1 VSDHRPAPAP
11 PPGLRYIDVHV
22 HLHPEG
28 LAAAIERYFAR
39 ENWHA
44 AHSFD
49 PAAVAA
55 TLAARGV
62 ERFCFFSY
70 AHKPGIARG
79 INRWVAETAARLPG
93 SIPLGTLHADDEDL
107 AGLVREATAD
117 LGLVG
122 FKFHHSVQR
131 FHVDDA
137 RLFPLYERAEAE
149 GLLFMLHIGTMP
161 YRDPFT
167 GATRFE
173 RVLERFPALRV
184 CVAHLGAFETER
196 FLGLTERFP
205 HLYLDTTM
213 TLSPLATRYV
223 GADPEAVT
231 NEQLLRY
238 QDRILFG
245 SDFPL
250 IPYDYEEERAWAW
263 RRGLPVEVQRKIF
276 HDNAARFLR
285 LTRTAAG

>member
-1 VSDHRPAPAP
+1 
-11 PPGLRYIDVHV
+11 
-22 HLHPEG
+22 
-28 LAAAIERYFAR
+28 
-39 ENWHA
+39 
-44 AHSFD
+44 
-49 PAAVAA
+49 VAA

-79 INRWVAETAARLPG
+79 INRWAAETATRLPG
-93 SIPLGTLHADDEDL
+93 SIPLGTLHVDDEDL
-107 AGLVREATAD
+107 AGVVREATD

-137 RLFPLYERAEAE
+137 RLFPVYERAEAD

-167 GATRFE
+167 GAARFE
-173 RVLERFPALRV
+173 HVLERFPALRV

-213 TLSPLATRYV
+213 TLSSFATRYV
-223 GADPEAVT
+223 GADPDAVT

-238 QDRILFG
+238 QDRIMFG

-263 RRGLPVEVQRKIF
+263 RRGLPGEVQRKIF
-276 HDNAARFLR
+276 RENAVRFLR
-285 LTRTAAG
+285 LTPTPGG